1 MSGQSASIV
10 IACSPERVF
19 AYMDDVSREVE
30 WQPNLRSAE
39 QDPPGPTTVGTR
51 KRYESRFMGRDV
63 RNTYVVVEFEPGRR
77 IVYETE
83 KGSAIEARNEI
94 LWEAE
99 GAGTR
104 VTMLLDGKPKGFLK
118 LVPKAALEL
127 AYREELKATLDR
139 VKDRLES
146 EAGQSR

>member
-1 MSGQSASIV
+1 MSRQSASIV
-10 IACSPERVF
+10 IARSPDEVF

-39 QDPPGPTTVGTR
+39 QDPPGPTTLGTR
-51 KRYESRFMGRDV
+51 KRYVSRFMGRDV
-63 RNTYVVVEFEPGRR
+63 RNTYVVAELEPGRR

-83 KGSAIEARNEI
+83 KGSAIEARSEI
-94 LWEAE
+94 LWEVE
-99 GAGTR
+99 GTGTR
-104 VTMLLDGKPKGFLK
+104 VTMFLEGKPKGFLK

-127 AYREELKATLDR
+127 AYREELRVTLDR

-146 EAGQSR
+146 GVGGS